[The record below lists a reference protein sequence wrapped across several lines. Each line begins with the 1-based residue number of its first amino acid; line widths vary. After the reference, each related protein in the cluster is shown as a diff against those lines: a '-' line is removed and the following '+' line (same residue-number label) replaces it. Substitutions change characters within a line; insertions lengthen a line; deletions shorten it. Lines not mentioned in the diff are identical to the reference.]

1 VCGRRVDLGGS
12 YIGPWPPVG
21 PGLTAHS
28 QPVWAHPWPVRGP
41 FSPCVCLLPTWS
53 FQPAS
58 CGRKWPYFGPSGAR
72 FRSICPLLSVP
83 PPSTDLPFSTTR
95 FRDVVRRIRGG
106 VRHSHGF
113 PLWPN
118 SCVSP
123 KSRLWEA
130 SLSDLADFVVA
141 LPCPSDERRAVF
153 RWSANVTWSAS
164 QTQGH
169 QPISA
174 DRLRA
179 GGRPAEPLFLHRN
192 ARANCCFRPAP
203 PRLPWSRPDIAD
215 RLRAWRTP
223 CRTAVFG
230 QNARANRCFPPAPP
244 RLPWSRPDIRRP
256 TSRVAD
262 ALPNRCYWPKRAR
275 EPLFSPSR
283 RRRVS
288 RGAGTKSA
296 DRLRAWRTPC
306 RVRTHVF

>member
-1 VCGRRVDLGGS
+1 VCGRPVDLGGS
-12 YIGPWPPVG
+12 YFGPWPPVG

-83 PPSTDLPFSTTR
+83 LPSTDLPFSTTR

-169 QPISA
+169 RPISA

-203 PRLPWSRPDIAD
+203 PRLPWSRPDI
-215 RLRAWRTP
+215 
-223 CRTAVFG
+223 
-230 QNARANRCFPPAPP
+230 
-244 RLPWSRPDIRRP
+244 RRP

-262 ALPNRCYWPKRAR
+262 ALPNRCFWPKRAR
-275 EPLFSPSR
+275 EPLFSPS

-306 RVRTHVF
+306 RVRTHVFLARTPRRTHVFALETTP

>member
-1 VCGRRVDLGGS
+1 MCGRPVDLGGS
-12 YIGPWPPVG
+12 YFGPWPPVG

-28 QPVWAHPWPVRGP
+28 QPVWAHPWPVLARSRPVFTVRLPSSDLVVSTRVLWPQVALLRPVRGP
-41 FSPCVCLLPTWS
+41 LSVDLPPS
-53 FQPAS
+53 LRAS
-58 CGRKWPYFGPSGAR
+58 AFYRLAR
-72 FRSICPLLSVP
+72 FHHTFPRRREAYPRGRSPWSRVP
-83 PPSTDLPFSTTR
+83 AVAELM
-95 FRDVVRRIRGG
+95 
-106 VRHSHGF
+106 
-113 PLWPN
+113 
-118 SCVSP
+118 CSP

-230 QNARANRCFPPAPP
+230 QNARAEPLLLAKTRARTAVFAQPPP
-244 RLPWSRPDIRRP
+244 RLPWSRHEIRRP
-256 TSRVAD
+256 TPRVAD
-262 ALPNRCYWPKRAR
+262 ALPRAN
-275 EPLFSPSR
+275 PCFL
-283 RRRVS
+283 
-288 RGAGTKSA
+288 A
-296 DRLRAWRTPC
+296 RTP
-306 RVRTHVF
+306 RRTHVFALETTP